1 VDRPPV
7 LDRLWD
13 YFKFVATVDLGGIVG
28 ILSVYSYIGLLRG
41 QAVTIVACLVVS
53 LFACLWALHRLAD
66 PRFTPFNPASI
77 RDCGWLV
84 WGCYWVGFYGLTV
97 GIIALITTALVI

>member
-13 YFKFVATVDLGGIVG
+13 YLKFLATVDIAAIVG
-28 ILSVYSYIGLLRG
+28 ILTVYPNIGLVRSDALI
-41 QAVTIVACLVVS
+41 IVVCLVVS
-53 LFACLWALHRLAD
+53 LGACLWALHRLAFLAFSSSFG
-66 PRFTPFNPASI
+66 R
-77 RDCGWLV
+77 LE
-84 WGCYWVGFYGLTV
+84 WGCYWVAFYGLTV